1 MLDTSFLVLTVGP
14 VSLVVNAERA
24 TKGISEAQ
32 LERKWKMRRASRT
45 ERSAAHRTT
54 VGVAV
59 DRSPEIRVEC
69 GRTSR

>member
-1 MLDTSFLVLTVGP
+1 MPDTSLLLLAIGP
-14 VSLVVNAERA
+14 VSLMINADRVS
-24 TKGISEAQ
+24 KGISDAQ
-32 LERKWKMRRASRT
+32 LERKWRMLRTSPT